1 MAKLQTEANVLVNQD
16 LAQSAYELADALETE
31 NLTRIASGLGIA
43 ENVELM
49 TQQEKAM
56 LRTIA
61 LLKQSTSA
69 YGDMA
74 RTITSPANQMRIFQ
88 QQVTLLQRSLGN
100 MLLPAISAVLPYF
113 IAFLKVLRSIVDILA
128 NFFGFQLPEFDYSEL
143 GTIGDSFADSMDD
156 AANSAKKIKTY
167 LAGFDELNILNTDSG
182 SGTGA
187 SGGRISLEYEKL
199 QQEMNKW
206 AEELDRLFLKDIQN
220 NIDGIVNSMKEW
232 LGITDEIDS
241 WSELMNT
248 RFGKIL
254 RLVGLIALG
263 FAAWSISKDVLAFI
277 ALVNL
282 SGVGFARFAFTLFG
296 IAGALVLIYGAV
308 DALLNQLDW
317 SNLFTIIAGIALLGI
332 AFKGLAGLIAMS
344 IGGIILLG
352 VGFKDFIDNGRT
364 AQNVTAVAVAIGII
378 GLAIGGTAGILT
390 AAILGGVALVVF
402 FADKV
407 YGAITWI
414 TFLIG
419 NIGKVVWNV
428 IGYIVQIV
436 LNAVKLI
443 VNGVMALGAIIWNII
458 SGILNRIVGLFEGIK
473 AIGHNI
479 GIALSNPFE
488 TAQYVAFSFVEN
500 VLKTIKTL
508 ADKLNGILS
517 IFGQEIDTKGLD
529 KVIADVE
536 KNKNELQEE
545 LKFEDVQDAF
555 DKGMQ
560 TFKYA
565 DIGDAFQTLDY
576 TFEPIFEWD
585 TVFAEGWSAEAF
597 GIGEQFG
604 KDMQETIREGLS
616 GVFGD
621 QTENMDK
628 NIKDNADNTSELA
641 NSLIPNMSD
650 TLKQMGLDENQ
661 MSEDMQAMI
670 KTGFKDVETAING
683 IDINIIQQYSGISPD
698 SFASGGFPEDG
709 LFFANSRELVG
720 RFSNGK
726 TAVANNEQITEGI
739 RQAVYEAMVASGSAG
754 GKEITINNVL
764 DLDGE
769 TVYKNQR
776 KIEANRGVS
785 IGMGAFAR

>member
-1 MAKLQTEANVLVNQD
+1 MEIEPVRQLGKDISVAKLQQEAL
-16 LAQSAYELADALETE
+16 S
-31 NLTRIASGLGIA
+31 LGIA

-220 NIDGIVNSMKEW
+220 NIDSIVNSMKEW

-263 FAAWSISKDVLAFI
+263 FALWSISKDVLAFI

-317 SNLFTIIAGIALLGI
+317 SNLFTMLAGIALLGI
-332 AFKGLAGLIAMS
+332 AFKGLVGLIAMS
-344 IGGIILLG
+344 IGGVVLLG

-378 GLAIGGTAGILT
+378 GLAIGGTFGILT
-390 AAILGGVALVVF
+390 GAILGGVALVVF

-407 YGAITWI
+407 YGAVTWI

-419 NIGKVVWNV
+419 NIGKVVFNV
-428 IGYIVQIV
+428 IGYIVQIG
-436 LNAVKLI
+436 LNAIKLI
-443 VNGVMALGAIIWNII
+443 VNGAIALGAIVRNII
-458 SGILNRIVGLFEGIK
+458 SGILNVIAGLLSSAI

-488 TAQYVAFSFVEN
+488 TAQYMAYSFVQN
-500 VLKTIKTL
+500 SLKVLKTL

-517 IFGQEIDTKGLD
+517 IFGKEIDTTGLD
-529 KVIADVE
+529 KIITNLE
-536 KNKNELQEE
+536 NKKNELQEE

-576 TFEPIFEWD
+576 TFEPVFEWD

-604 KDMQETIREGLS
+604 IGMQEAIREGVS
-616 GVFGD
+616 GLFGD
-621 QTENMDK
+621 QTQNMDK
-628 NIKDNADNTSELA
+628 NIQDNADNTAALT
-641 NSLIPNMSD
+641 NDLIPNMSD
-650 TLKQMGLDENQ
+650 TLKQMGLDDKE
-661 MSEDMQAMI
+661 MSETMQSLM

-683 IDINIIQQYSGISPD
+683 IDINIIQQYVGVSPD

-739 RQAVYEAMVASGSAG
+739 RQAVYEAMVASGGAG